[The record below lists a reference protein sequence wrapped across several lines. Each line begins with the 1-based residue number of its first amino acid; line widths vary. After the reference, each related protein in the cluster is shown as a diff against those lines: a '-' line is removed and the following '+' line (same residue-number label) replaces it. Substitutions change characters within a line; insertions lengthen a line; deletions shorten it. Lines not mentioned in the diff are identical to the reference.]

1 MTFAGPFR
9 KGALMYMEIV
19 WQSRVLLWEGLK
31 YSFKLFAVVLVL
43 ATVVGVIV
51 GIGALYGNRLIRIVL
66 RTYVDIIRGMPLL
79 VTIFLIFYGLPAY
92 GANLSPFQS
101 IALALTIFSAAH
113 MSEIVRGSVSSIP
126 RGQED
131 AAKSIGLNLW
141 QQIGSIILPQAV
153 PVMMGPWTNLVVDMF
168 KATSL
173 ATLVSQADFLLDQQ
187 TSGKGT
193 LFGVLLCSRDCL
205 FFDLFHHVP
214 VWRLGL

>member
-1 MTFAGPFR
+1 MD
-9 KGALMYMEIV
+9 MEIV
-19 WQSRVLLWEGLK
+19 WQSRALLWEGLK
-31 YSFKLFAVVLVL
+31 YSFKLFAVVVVL
-43 ATVVGVIV
+43 ATVVGIIFGV
-51 GIGALYGNRLIRIVL
+51 GALYGNRLIRILL

-131 AAKSIGLNLW
+131 AAKSIGLTFW
-141 QQIGSIILPQAV
+141 QRIGAIILPQAV
-153 PVMMGPWTNLVVDMF
+153 PVMMGPWTNLAVDMF

-173 ATLVSQADFLLDQQ
+173 ATLVSQADFLF
-187 TSGKGT
+187 SINKRAAAKGHYLEFYFAAVIVYFMICFT
-193 LFGVLLCSRDCL
+193 ISRFGALASRRMR
-205 FFDLFHHVP
+205 V
-214 VWRLGL
+214 GMAS